1 MMNRV
6 FFYCVIFIISCL
18 SCKQKE
24 TRKSLANYVINESI
38 VLSGGDKIKNSSISF
53 QFRDKDYRAIR
64 NNGSFILERGF
75 IDSTRVIRD
84 ELSNSGFKRFIND
97 KLQNLPDSI
106 ADNFANSVNSVHYFS
121 VLPFGLNDT
130 AVNKQYLGLT
140 TIKNK
145 EYHKIKVT
153 FDETGGGN
161 DFEDVFIYWVEK
173 EDNKVDYLAY
183 SFHVNGG
190 GMRFRKAF
198 NERYIEGIRFVDYEN
213 YKPKEKEAKLTELDR
228 MFEKDKLILL
238 SKIELENVLV
248 E

>member
-1 MMNRV
+1 MMKQV

-18 SCKQKE
+18 SCKENE
-24 TRKSLANYVINESI
+24 TGESLSNYVINESI
-38 VLSGGDKIKNSSISF
+38 AVSGGEKIEISTISF
-53 QFRDKDYRAIR
+53 QFRDRDYRASR
-64 NNGSFILERGF
+64 NNSSFMLERSF
-75 IDSTRVIRD
+75 KDSTGVIRD

-106 ADNFANSVNSVHYFS
+106 SDNFANSVNSVHYFS
-121 VLPFGLNDT
+121 VLPFGLNDS
-130 AVNKQYLGLT
+130 AVNKKYVGLT
-140 TIKNK
+140 TVENK

-153 FDETGGGN
+153 FDEIGGGN
-161 DFEDVFIYWVEK
+161 DFEDVFIYWVGK
-173 EDNKVDYLAY
+173 DDNKVDYLAY

-213 YKPKEKEAKLTELDR
+213 YKPKEKVVDLTELER
-228 MFEKDKLILL
+228 FFEKDEFILL